1 MNSASHH
8 GRSPH
13 ALSSRIA
20 MALVLLIGASAL
32 AGCQQRRWG
41 ALTRFE
47 FSDMTRDEARQM
59 LVVFQEAGLNAAVD
73 PRAEVTT
80 IEAKNIRTTAELS
93 KLIGAIRDK
102 SKEMNKSQPLTEAT
116 LRFGRLQISG
126 TVYTSISIAVSP
138 NARAFVADRQKEDP
152 WREVRVEGGR
162 FDGVVN
168 TEFTV
173 ADQGGW
179 VYIAAFREGAAR
191 YSRVNV
197 LTGRVEA
204 GVPLPEGLLDVKRS
218 RAIR

>member
-1 MNSASHH
+1 MNSALRH
-8 GRSPH
+8 GRSGH
-13 ALSSRIA
+13 TRRCSLLLTAALISA
-20 MALVLLIGASAL
+20 AAL

-47 FSDMTRDEARQM
+47 FSDMNREEAKQM
-59 LVVFQEAGLNAAVD
+59 LSVFNEAGINAAID
-73 PRAEVTT
+73 PSVEIAT
-80 IEAKNIRTTAELS
+80 IEAKNIRTTAEVS
-93 KLIGAIRDK
+93 KLIGAIREK

-126 TVYTSISIAVSP
+126 TVYTSITIAVSP
-138 NARAFVADRQKEDP
+138 NARAFVADRQKDDP
-152 WREVRVEGGR
+152 WREVKVEGGK

-197 LTGRVEA
+197 LTGKVEA
-204 GVPLPEGLLDVKRS
+204 GVPLPAGLLDVKQS
-218 RAIR
+218 RAVR

>member
-1 MNSASHH
+1 MNSAPRH

-13 ALSSRIA
+13 ALSCKFSL
-20 MALVLLIGASAL
+20 ALVLLVGASVL
-32 AGCQQRRWG
+32 TGCQQRRWG

-47 FSDMTRDEARQM
+47 FSDMTQDEARQM
-59 LVVFQEAGLNAAVD
+59 LTVFQQAGLNASID
-73 PRAEVTT
+73 PSAEVTT
-80 IEAKNIRTTAELS
+80 IEAKNIRTTAEVS

-102 SKEMNKSQPLTEAT
+102 SREMNKSQPLTEAT

-152 WREVRVEGGR
+152 WREVRVEGGK
-162 FDGVVN
+162 FDGVVS

-197 LTGRVEA
+197 LTGKVEA
-204 GVPLPEGLLDVKRS
+204 GVPLPANLLDVKKS
-218 RAIR
+218 RAVR

>member
-1 MNSASHH
+1 MS
-8 GRSPH
+8 RSPTNGSGRTH
-13 ALSSRIA
+13 LRT
-20 MALVLLIGASAL
+20 L
-32 AGCQQRRWG
+32 AGITLLSVLMILPACQQRRWG

-47 FSDMTRDEARQM
+47 FSDMTVEEGRQM
-59 LVVFQEAGLNAAVD
+59 LTVFNEAGLNAAID
-73 PRAEVTT
+73 PSAEITT
-80 IEAKNIRTTAELS
+80 IEAKNIRTTAEVS
-93 KLIGAIRDK
+93 KLIGAIREK
-102 SKEMNKSQPLTEAT
+102 SREMNKSQPLTEAT

-152 WREVRVEGGR
+152 WREVKVEGGR

-197 LTGRVEA
+197 LTGKVEA

-218 RAIR
+218 RAVR

>member
-1 MNSASHH
+1 MNTRLH
-8 GRSPH
+8 GRMTDG
-13 ALSSRIA
+13 SRA
-20 MALVLLIGASAL
+20 RLLIGAAL
-32 AGCQQRRWG
+32 LIGATALMGCQQRRWG

-47 FSDMTRDEARQM
+47 FSDLSVDEGRQM
-59 LVVFQEAGLNAAVD
+59 LTVFNEAGLNAALD
-73 PRAEVTT
+73 PSAEVTT
-80 IEAKNIRTTAELS
+80 IEAKNIRTTKEVS
-93 KLIGAIRDK
+93 KLIGAIREK
-102 SKEMNKSQPLTEAT
+102 SKQMNKSQPLTEAT

-138 NARAFVADRQKEDP
+138 NARAFVADRQKQDP
-152 WREVRVEGGR
+152 WREVKVEGGR
-162 FDGVVN
+162 FEGVVN

-197 LTGRVEA
+197 LTGKVEA
-204 GVPLPEGLLDVKRS
+204 GVPLPAGLLDVKQS

>member
-1 MNSASHH
+1 MNTRLH
-8 GRSPH
+8 GRMTDG
-13 ALSSRIA
+13 SRA
-20 MALVLLIGASAL
+20 RLLIGAAL
-32 AGCQQRRWG
+32 LIGATTLMGCQQRRWG

-47 FSDMTRDEARQM
+47 FSDLSVDEGRQM
-59 LVVFQEAGLNAAVD
+59 LTVFNEAGLNAALD
-73 PRAEVTT
+73 PSAEVTT
-80 IEAKNIRTTAELS
+80 IEAKNIRTTKEVS
-93 KLIGAIRDK
+93 KLIGAIREK
-102 SKEMNKSQPLTEAT
+102 SKQMNKSQPLTEAT

-138 NARAFVADRQKEDP
+138 NARAFVADRQKQDP
-152 WREVRVEGGR
+152 WREVKVEGGR
-162 FDGVVN
+162 FEGVVN

-197 LTGRVEA
+197 LTGKVEA
-204 GVPLPEGLLDVKRS
+204 GVPLPAGLLDVKQS

>member
-1 MNSASHH
+1 MNSALHH
-8 GRSPH
+8 GRSVH
-13 ALSSRIA
+13 ARRNGILFV
-20 MALVLLIGASAL
+20 LTLLIGASVL
-32 AGCQQRRWG
+32 TGCQQRRWG

-47 FSDMTRDEARQM
+47 FSDMTQDEARQM
-59 LVVFQEAGLNAAVD
+59 MVVFSEAGLNAAID
-73 PRAEVTT
+73 PSAEITT
-80 IEAKNIRTTAELS
+80 IEAKNIRTTAEVS
-93 KLIGAIRDK
+93 KLIGAIREK
-102 SKEMNKSQPLTEAT
+102 SAAMNKSQPLTEAT

-152 WREVRVEGGR
+152 WREVKVEGGR

-197 LTGRVEA
+197 LTGKVEG
-204 GVPLPEGLLDVKRS
+204 GVPLPEGLLDVKSS
-218 RAIR
+218 RAVR

>member
-1 MNSASHH
+1 LL
-8 GRSPH
+8 
-13 ALSSRIA
+13 ALL
-20 MALVLLIGASAL
+20 MGTTVL

-47 FSDMTRDEARQM
+47 FSDMTKDEARQM
-59 LVVFQEAGLNAAVD
+59 LVVFQEADLNAAID
-73 PRAEVTT
+73 PAAEITT
-80 IEAKNIRTTAELS
+80 IEAKNIRTTAEVS

-102 SKEMNKSQPLTEAT
+102 SREMNKSQPLTEAT

-197 LTGRVEA
+197 LTGKVEA
-204 GVPLPEGLLDVKRS
+204 GVALPAGLLDVKSS
-218 RAIR
+218 RAVR

>member
-1 MNSASHH
+1 M
-8 GRSPH
+8 H
-13 ALSSRIA
+13 ARRNGILFVLA
-20 MALVLLIGASAL
+20 LLIGGSVL
-32 AGCQQRRWG
+32 TGCQQRRWG

-47 FSDMTRDEARQM
+47 FSDMTQNEARQM
-59 LVVFQEAGLNAAVD
+59 LVVFQEAGLNASVD
-73 PRAEVTT
+73 PSAEVTT

-93 KLIGAIRDK
+93 KLIGSIRDK
-102 SKEMNKSQPLTEAT
+102 SKDMNKSQPLTEAT

-197 LTGRVEA
+197 LTGKVEP